1 MADILPYQRAIADP
15 QTTQFHDPMRTQL
28 NYDEQVAVTRS
39 IFLILGEWEVPA
51 AVMPALLGLDPNIK
65 RREFNRYRL
74 GSPLPDQPE
83 VYQRALL
90 LIDIENALHKMFP
103 HSQISANLWVTTP
116 RVKFGNETPL
126 DLMLRRG
133 LEGIRT
139 VSAVLTDPGFW

>member
-1 MADILPYQRAIADP
+1 MAPDLSYDQR
-15 QTTQFHDPMRTQL
+15 L
-28 NYDEQVAVTRS
+28 AVTRS
-39 IFLILGEWEVPA
+39 VFLILRDWEVPPEA
-51 AVMPALLGLDPNIK
+51 MPALLGLSPDIK
-65 RREFNRYRL
+65 RRELNRYRL
-74 GSPLPDQPE
+74 GTPLPDLPD

-126 DLMLRRG
+126 SLMLRRG

-139 VSAVLTDPGFW
+139 VSAVLSDPGSW

>member
-1 MADILPYQRAIADP
+1 MATELG
-15 QTTQFHDPMRTQL
+15 
-28 NYDEQVAVTRS
+28 YDQQVAVTRS
-39 IFLILGEWEVPA
+39 VFLILRDWEVPPE
-51 AVMPALLGLDPNIK
+51 VMPSLLGLNPNIK
-65 RREFNRYRL
+65 RRELNRYRL
-74 GSPLPDQPE
+74 GTPLPDLPE
-83 VYQRALL
+83 VYQRALF

-139 VSAVLTDPGFW
+139 VSAVLSDPGFW

>member
-1 MADILPYQRAIADP
+1 MPTELSYEQR
-15 QTTQFHDPMRTQL
+15 
-28 NYDEQVAVTRS
+28 VAVTRS
-39 IFLILGEWEVPA
+39 VFLILGDWEVPP
-51 AVMPALLGLDPNIK
+51 AVMPALLGLDPSIK

-74 GSPLPDQPE
+74 GSPLPDLPE

-116 RVKFGNETPL
+116 RAKFANETPL

-133 LEGIRT
+133 LDGIRT
-139 VSAVLTDPGFW
+139 VSALLTDPGFW

>member
-1 MADILPYQRAIADP
+1 MP
-15 QTTQFHDPMRTQL
+15 TGL
-28 NYDEQVAVTRS
+28 NYEEQVAVTRS
-39 IFLILGEWEVPA
+39 VFLILRDWEVPPEA
-51 AVMPALLGLDPNIK
+51 MRPLLGLDPSMK

-74 GSPLPDQPE
+74 GSPLPDLPE

-103 HSQISANLWVTTP
+103 HSQLSANLWVTTP

-126 DLMLRRG
+126 NLMLRGG

-139 VSAVLTDPGFW
+139 VSAILGDPGFW